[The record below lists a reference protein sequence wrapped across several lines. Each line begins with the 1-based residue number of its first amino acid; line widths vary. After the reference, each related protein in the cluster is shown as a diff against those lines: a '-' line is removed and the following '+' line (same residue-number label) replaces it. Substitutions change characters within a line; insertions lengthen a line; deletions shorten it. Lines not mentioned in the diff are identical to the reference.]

1 MKLKNSNSEI
11 PDSLDFSK
19 IRIQNKKIL
28 NDPVLKINDK
38 YKGLTRKYADKNY
51 ITKKMEDHDYNEL
64 RKISNFYYESSGIY
78 QRLCKYMAFLY
89 RYDWYLIPHVL
100 SDAANKDKV
109 LKDFYKILQYFEK
122 SHIPQMCGDVALS
135 VVKNGCYYGYVTDNN
150 EGVFLQ
156 ELPYQYCRSRFS
168 RNGYPVVEFNMKYF
182 DDYFPDQ
189 NYRLRIIKSFPAEF
203 YKGYIEYINGKLQP
217 DFSGDQEGWYLL
229 DPNKSVKFTFNGSGN
244 GESADFPVLVNAIP
258 AIIDLDSAQDLD
270 RQKTLQRLLKILIQK
285 LPIDKNG
292 DLIFDLDE
300 AASMHSLAV
309 QMLRNAVGVDVMTTF
324 ADVDVADLT
333 DSNTATTTD
342 DLEKVERTVYN
353 EFGVSRNLFNS
364 DSNLAL
370 QYSVLDD
377 EASIRSFPLQLE
389 AFFNRVIDQFNTSS
403 KKYYFS
409 FKMLETTIYNYK
421 DMSKLYK
428 EQTQIGFSK
437 MLPQIALGHTQGE
450 IIATAK
456 FENEILGLNDIM
468 VPPLMSSTMSSKDVL
483 DKNNSSSNSK
493 NQTSNEG
500 AGRPEKEDS
509 EKSEKTIQNKESM

>member
-1 MKLKNSNSEI
+1 MRDNNDPNLS
-11 PDSLDFSK
+11 SLDFSK
-19 IRIQNKKIL
+19 IRIGNRQNL
-28 NDPVLKINDK
+28 NDPVLKITDK
-38 YKGLTRKYADKNY
+38 YKGVARKYSDKEF
-51 ITKKMEDHDYNEL
+51 ILQKMTDHNYNEL

-89 RYDWYLIPHVL
+89 RYDWYLIPHIL
-100 SDAANKDKV
+100 SDSVNNDRV
-109 LKDFYKILQYFEK
+109 LKDFYKVSQYFEK

-135 VVKNGCYYGYVTDNN
+135 VIKNGCYYGYVTDNDT
-150 EGVFLQ
+150 GVFLQ
-156 ELPYQYCRSRFS
+156 ELPYEYCRSRFS
-168 RNGYPVVEFNMKYF
+168 RNGYPVVEFNMRYF
-182 DDYFPDQ
+182 DDTFSDPD
-189 NYRLRIIKSFPAEF
+189 YRLRIIKSFPKEF
-203 YKGYIEYINGKLQP
+203 YKGYVLYHQGKLKP
-217 DFSGDQEGWYLL
+217 DFSGDVEGWYLL
-229 DPNKSVKFTFNGSGN
+229 NPDLSVKFTFSGSGN
-244 GESADFPVLVNAIP
+244 GESSDFPILVNAIP
-258 AIIDLDSAQDLD
+258 AIIDLDNAQDLD

-389 AFFNRVIDQFNTSS
+389 AFFNRVIQQFNTSP
-403 KKYYFS
+403 KKYYFA

-421 DMSKLYK
+421 DMSKMYK

-456 FENEILGLNDIM
+456 FENEVLGLNDIM

-483 DKNNSSSNSK
+483 DKNNSSSGSK
-493 NQTSNEG
+493 NQDNNEG
-500 AGRPEKEDS
+500 AGRPSKDDS
-509 EKSEKTIQNKESM
+509 EKSDKTIQNNESM